1 MMFGNWF
8 GRKGDTTKSGPFYRP
23 YPDEAANHIYNL
35 LFCDDPSLFSKDTP
49 RGYLGVVLSDSIDRE
64 TLDRIGNDLDVESR
78 TRVLA
83 FNRLRAMKASVPRK
97 RLLGTIVEMPL
108 HGGLDSLAIFLDH
121 RLRYINHTGK
131 MAIFESTPASL
142 LAGVD
147 DILRASQFV
156 VNRYGPWDKTRRP
169 PPTGDLTRMTF
180 LVSDGLYFGEG
191 PASDLL
197 RDRFAAP
204 VLGAVGRLMP
214 LLVDEALKID
224 RSNSRDA
231 SQAPLD

>member
-1 MMFGNWF
+1 MLGNWF
-8 GRKGDTTKSGPFYRP
+8 RRKGGAVEPGPFYRP
-23 YPDEAANHIYNL
+23 YRDDAANQIYNL
-35 LFCDDPSLFSKDTP
+35 LFCDNISLLNQQSKQGD
-49 RGYLGVVLSDSIDRE
+49 LGAVLSDNIDRE

-108 HGGLDSLAIFLDH
+108 HGGIDTLAIYLDH

-131 MAIFESTPASL
+131 MAIFESTPSPL
-142 LAGVD
+142 SAGVD
-147 DILRASQFV
+147 DVLSASQFV
-156 VNRYGPWDKTRRP
+156 VNRYGPWDRVRKA

-191 PASDLL
+191 HASDLL

-204 VLGAVGRLMP
+204 VLSAVGRLMP
-214 LLVDEALKID
+214 LLVDEALRIN
-224 RSNSRDA
+224 RSKS
-231 SQAPLD
+231 

>member
-1 MMFGNWF
+1 MLGNWF
-8 GRKGDTTKSGPFYRP
+8 RRKGGAIEPGPFYRP
-23 YPDEAANHIYNL
+23 YRDDAANQIYNL
-35 LFCDDPSLFSKDTP
+35 LFCDNISLLNQQSKQGD
-49 RGYLGVVLSDSIDRE
+49 LGSVLSDNIDRE

-108 HGGLDSLAIFLDH
+108 HGGIDTLAIYLDH

-131 MAIFESTPASL
+131 MAIFESTPSPL
-142 LAGVD
+142 SAGVD
-147 DILRASQFV
+147 DVLSASQFV
-156 VNRYGPWDKTRRP
+156 VNRYGPWDRVRKA

-191 PASDLL
+191 HASDLL

-204 VLGAVGRLMP
+204 VLSAVGRLMP
-214 LLVDEALKID
+214 LLVDEALRIN
-224 RSNSRDA
+224 RSKS
-231 SQAPLD
+231 